1 MAESSKSSVQIDM
14 RDAFFDQVYEMAR
27 DNNDII
33 FLSADH
39 GAFSLEKFQQ
49 DFPERY
55 INIGISEQNMIGSAA
70 GLALSGKIVF
80 VYGITPFV
88 SLRVLEQLTIDLASM
103 DLSVNI
109 VSVGAGFTYST
120 DGPTHQGLQDLSVV
134 CTIPN
139 MTVLNS
145 SDPFSTKAFAKI
157 GAIEPGPK
165 YIRIEKGF
173 LPYLTDE
180 GKHDYSKG
188 FIELKKGNDLTILS
202 TGALVHEAIKA
213 SDFLHK
219 KEGKSVGVIDLYRLK
234 PLPDLDLIILLRG
247 RKRIVTLEEGYLDG
261 GMGSMIGTLIAENKL
276 NIPFLRMGLKNE
288 FCFVYDSRE
297 AVLDK
302 YGLTSSKIA
311 KKISSWIR

>member
-1 MAESSKSSVQIDM
+1 M
-14 RDAFFDQVYEMAR
+14 
-27 DNNDII
+27 
-33 FLSADH
+33 
-39 GAFSLEKFQQ
+39 
-49 DFPERY
+49 
-55 INIGISEQNMIGSAA
+55 
-70 GLALSGKIVF
+70 F

-88 SLRVLEQLTIDLASM
+88 SLRVLEQLTLDLAAM
-103 DLSVNI
+103 NLSVNI

-120 DGPTHQGLQDLSVV
+120 DGPTHHGLQDLSAV

-145 SDPFSTKAFAKI
+145 SDPFSTKALAKI

-165 YIRIEKGF
+165 YIRIEKGI
-173 LPYLTDE
+173 LPNLTDE
-180 GKHDYSKG
+180 GSHDYSKG

-234 PLPDLDLIILLRG
+234 PLPDLELIILLRG
-247 RKRIVTLEEGYLDG
+247 SKRIVTLEEGYLDG

-311 KKISSWIR
+311 EKISSWIR

>member
-1 MAESSKSSVQIDM
+1 MIFCEPENSKILETKIYKK
-14 RDAFFDQVYEMAR
+14 AIYP
-27 DNNDII
+27 NI
-33 FLSADH
+33 F
-39 GAFSLEKFQQ
+39 
-49 DFPERY
+49 
-55 INIGISEQNMIGSAA
+55 NVVISEKVASKLELDLDN
-70 GLALSGKIVF
+70 
-80 VYGITPFV
+80 PF
-88 SLRVLEQLTIDLASM
+88 
-103 DLSVNI
+103 
-109 VSVGAGFTYST
+109 
-120 DGPTHQGLQDLSVV
+120 
-134 CTIPN
+134 
-139 MTVLNS
+139 
-145 SDPFSTKAFAKI
+145 
-157 GAIEPGPK
+157 IE
-165 YIRIEKGF
+165 I
-173 LPYLTDE
+173 
-180 GKHDYSKG
+180 
-188 FIELKKGNDLTILS
+188 IELKKGNDLTILS